1 MNDVQGA
8 ESITMAIIELLNSC
22 PFIDDVTFASLSDT
36 GIAVYPTGT
45 PIVTRQT
52 RSIIGHITQLCAY
65 DIGLVCREYG
75 QNESRKIGAKDLI
88 DNVGAWLEQQPVTV
102 GGTSYTLDSY
112 PALSGQRQI
121 RRIERMSA
129 AAIEAATEDGGTV
142 WSISVRVSYR
152 NEYDT
157 NQED

>member
-8 ESITMAIIELLNSC
+8 ESITQAILALLNSC
-22 PFIDDVTFASLSDT
+22 PLIDDVTFASLSDT

-45 PIVTRQT
+45 PVVIREV
-52 RSIIGHITQLCAY
+52 RSIIGHVTQRCAY
-65 DIGLVCREYG
+65 DFGLVSREYG
-75 QNESRKIGAKDLI
+75 ENETRKISAKDLI
-88 DNVGAWLEQQPVTV
+88 DNVGKWLEQQTVTV
-102 GGTSYTLDSY
+102 NGTDYTLTEY

-121 RRIERMSA
+121 KRIERTSS

-142 WSISVRVSYR
+142 WSIAVRVSYS

-157 NQED
+157 NTED

>member
-8 ESITMAIIELLNSC
+8 ESITVAILELLDAC
-22 PFIDDVTFASLSDT
+22 PLIDDVTFASLSDT

-45 PIVTRQT
+45 PVVTREL
-52 RSIIGHITQLCAY
+52 RSITGHITQRCAY

-75 QNESRKIGAKDLI
+75 QNEQRKIGAKDLI
-88 DNVGAWLEQQPVTV
+88 DDVGKWLEQQTVTV
-102 GGTSYTLDSY
+102 DGVSYTLAEY

-121 RRIERMSA
+121 KRIERTSA

-142 WSISVRVSYR
+142 WSIAVRVSYS